1 MANSKKQTFVQGA
14 FILMIANILVKVI
27 GAIFK
32 IPLNYLLGD
41 EGMGYF
47 GTAYTVYSWMYI
59 VATAGMPVA
68 ISKMVAESRAH
79 GNQAEAN
86 RIFSVSYK
94 LLGFI
99 GVAGFLFLFFGAD
112 WCANIMASPN
122 SAVGIKALA
131 PAILFVSIMSVY
143 RGYFQGHQDMFPTA
157 VSEVTEALGKLT
169 IGYVAAY
176 IFVKYGVDKAAAG
189 AVFGVSGGAVIGAVV
204 LALMHLAGRKNKT
217 DSSVSKNVRSNGEL
231 TKALIKIAVPVTIGA
246 SVFSLTSIID
256 AAMIMRRLQESAG
269 FSYEAANTLWG
280 AYTGKSITMF
290 NLVPT
295 LITAISISIVP
306 TISSAFALGNKPEAQ
321 DATERSI
328 KITVLLTAP
337 CAVGMSLMAGPILQ
351 LIFHSTSAE
360 STLSILGYCI
370 TFVSLVSL
378 TNAILQAMGK
388 ANTPVIHMVVGGL
401 VKVAVNYYL
410 VGNPAININ
419 GAPVGTILC
428 YVVILCLNLV
438 SIKKAISIRYNVT
451 GLVIKP
457 VISVVAMGAVVIALK
472 NATAFMGNTLSCV
485 VTIVCAA
492 VVYAGVLLTIG
503 GMTEEDVAMLPKA
516 NKLIPIMKKMKFL
529 K

>member
-1 MANSKKQTFVQGA
+1 
-14 FILMIANILVKVI
+14 
-27 GAIFK
+27 
-32 IPLNYLLGD
+32 
-41 EGMGYF
+41 
-47 GTAYTVYSWMYI
+47 
-59 VATAGMPVA
+59 
-68 ISKMVAESRAH
+68 
-79 GNQAEAN
+79 
-86 RIFSVSYK
+86 
-94 LLGFI
+94 
-99 GVAGFLFLFFGAD
+99 
-112 WCANIMASPN
+112 
-122 SAVGIKALA
+122 
-131 PAILFVSIMSVY
+131 
-143 RGYFQGHQDMFPTA
+143 
-157 VSEVTEALGKLT
+157 
-169 IGYVAAY
+169 
-176 IFVKYGVDKAAAG
+176 
-189 AVFGVSGGAVIGAVV
+189 
-204 LALMHLAGRKNKT
+204 
-217 DSSVSKNVRSNGEL
+217 
-231 TKALIKIAVPVTIGA
+231 
-246 SVFSLTSIID
+246 
-256 AAMIMRRLQESAG
+256 
-269 FSYEAANTLWG
+269 
-280 AYTGKSITMF
+280 
-290 NLVPT
+290 
-295 LITAISISIVP
+295 
-306 TISSAFALGNKPEAQ
+306 
-321 DATERSI
+321 
-328 KITVLLTAP
+328 
-337 CAVGMSLMAGPILQ
+337 MAGPILQ

-516 NKLIPIMKKMKFL
+516 NKLIPVMKKMKFL